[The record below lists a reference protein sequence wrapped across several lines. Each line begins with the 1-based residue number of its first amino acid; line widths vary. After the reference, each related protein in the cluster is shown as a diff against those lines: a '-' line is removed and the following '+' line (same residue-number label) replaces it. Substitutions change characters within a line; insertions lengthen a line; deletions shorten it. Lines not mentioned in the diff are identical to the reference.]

1 MKMNRSVGAVKKC
14 VERIG
19 IMPEETF
26 SEELLNKI
34 EEAAHRYEK
43 EFGTTNSTKIQTDRL
58 GRFYSLA
65 DPEQYKAFIEAGG
78 HVKRLNT
85 VIYKGLNLLPDSF
98 CSYGR
103 RAAAT
108 VDNADKIKGFL
119 FRIILEKSLPVA

>member
-1 MKMNRSVGAVKKC
+1 MNRSVGAVKKC

-19 IMPEETF
+19 IMPERTF
-26 SEELLNKI
+26 REELLNKVE
-34 EEAAHRYEK
+34 EEAQGYEK

-85 VIYKGLNLLPDSF
+85 VIYKGLDLLPDSF

>member
-1 MKMNRSVGAVKKC
+1 MNRSVVAVKRC

-19 IMPEETF
+19 IMSEKTF
-26 SEELLNKI
+26 NEELLNKI
-34 EEAAHRYEK
+34 KVAAQGYEK
-43 EFGTTNSTKIQTDRL
+43 EFGTTNCTKIMTEKL
-58 GRFYSLA
+58 GQFYSLA

-85 VIYKGLNLLPDSF
+85 VAYKGLDLLPDSF

-119 FRIILEKSLPVA
+119 FGIILEKSLPVA